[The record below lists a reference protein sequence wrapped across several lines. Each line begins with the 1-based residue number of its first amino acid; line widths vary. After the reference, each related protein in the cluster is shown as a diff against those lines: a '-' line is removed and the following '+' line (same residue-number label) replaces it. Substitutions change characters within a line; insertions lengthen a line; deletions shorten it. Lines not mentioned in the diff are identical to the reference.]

1 MRTPSKS
8 ILELTSSESMD
19 FLLKS
24 EQYHSFELPEYFDFE
39 GVLNYAKSS
48 IGDKKYEECISQ
60 VSVSSLKDVNLDIL
74 LNKDGRYA
82 VRPIVLCNP
91 FLYYFLVREMC
102 HEDNW
107 TTIKEHFKNCTVP
120 HIRSCAMPIVPQD
133 TEKFYKE
140 DTILNWWNS
149 MEQKAIELSLQYRYM
164 FVSDITNCYGSVN
177 PQTIDWALNRLNT
190 KSSIDTNH
198 QLAKNIIRC
207 LADLQQGRNI
217 GIPQGSTAFD
227 LTGEIIL
234 SYSDLLLHESLE
246 AEGITD
252 GYETLRYRDDYKI
265 FCNDRDILEKISYKL
280 QHVLEGLNFR
290 LNSSKTFISDS
301 VITDSIK
308 SDKLYYIAN
317 TPIFNKKG
325 CDFDGIQKHL
335 LYILMFGRKFPNG
348 GQLRTMLNQL
358 DERIIKLLKPKKKK
372 KMVLD
377 PDSGKFKKIYEE
389 EEGEI
394 KENIFAMSAIATQ
407 IAIENVSITH
417 FALKVISR
425 MVNSMSDIEK
435 RDEII
440 ELVQSKLVSQPN
452 STYSQLWLQNMT
464 YKQDSKLKRSPYNI
478 RLCKAVMGENV
489 QLWNNSWL
497 KDEYTKDFPQTSVV
511 NKEVLAKV
519 DTVIRFREKRRYEE
533 SFLLKI

>member
-107 TTIKEHFKNCTVP
+107 TTIKEHFKSCTVP

-190 KSSIDTNH
+190 KLSIDTNH

-234 SYSDLLLHESLE
+234 SYSDLLLYESLE

-252 GYETLRYRDDYKI
+252 GYEILRYRDDYKI

-358 DERIIKLLKPKKKK
+358 DERIDEILKPHKKKK
-372 KMVLD
+372 ELAD
-377 PDSGKFKKIYEE
+377 
-389 EEGEI
+389 
-394 KENIFAMSAIATQ
+394 KEPCVIIENVSAMSAIATQ

-464 YKQDSKLKRSPYNI
+464 YKQDSKLKKSPYNI